1 MAASL
6 STFVVAR
13 GALPPAAFSARVLR
27 QQLLRLAA
35 LARLFG
41 PPAPLHRSIALA
53 SAALSSSPPVDW
65 PSHVS
70 SLHAAALAHVAS
82 LQGGCGGGGAEL
94 PAVDALRGALAALG
108 LASGEAAS
116 ACGSGSAPP
125 ISAALD
131 VGALL
136 REEVG
141 DVRALAVEKF
151 GAAPPVELRVL
162 PQGPCVGAPA
172 LLRHALAELLK
183 NAISA
188 QVAAFSA
195 AGVEDAPPIEV
206 ALEAAPGGGGGLL
219 LFVAVRNFAG
229 GRAPPP
235 PPALLRERG
244 PFPYFVTAPRAAGD
258 REPSYHYSRDF
269 GARFSG
275 AGVGLPRAFCYGAL
289 HGGGLALRAIAGGGV
304 EAQLSLRCDGGGEGA
319 RPHPLL
325 L

>member
-1 MAASL
+1 MMAASL
-6 STFVVAR
+6 STFVAAR
-13 GALPPAAFSARVLR
+13 SALPPAAFSARVLR

-41 PPAPLHRSIALA
+41 PPAPLHRSIVLA
-53 SAALSSSPPVDW
+53 SASLSSSPPVDW
-65 PSHVS
+65 PYHVS
-70 SLHAAALAHVAS
+70 ALHAAGLAHVAS
-82 LQGGCGGGGAEL
+82 LQGGCAGGGSEL
-94 PAVDALRGALAALG
+94 PAADALLGALAVLG

-116 ACGSGSAPP
+116 ACGSGTAPP

-131 VGALL
+131 LGSLL

-151 GAAPPVELRVL
+151 GAAPPVELRL
-162 PQGPCVGAPA
+162 PPLGPCVGAPA

-195 AGVEDAPPIEV
+195 GGVEDAPPIEV
-206 ALEAAPGGGGGLL
+206 ALEAAPCGGLL
-219 LFVAVRNFAG
+219 RVAVRNFAG
-229 GRAPPP
+229 GRAQPPP
-235 PPALLRERG
+235 PSLLRERG
-244 PFPYFVTAPRAAGD
+244 PFPFFVSAPRATGE
-258 REPSYHYSRDF
+258 REPTYHYSRDF
-269 GARFSG
+269 GVRFSG

-289 HGGGLALRAIAGGGV
+289 HGGGLALRAVAGGGV
-304 EAQLSLRCDGGGEGA
+304 EAQLSLRRDGGGEGA